1 MGKIKVGFV
10 GAGWMGSCQMQ
21 RITDCNDT
29 EIVALFEKNMGHGKC
44 FKGFFNTTKVQPE
57 DPIAQKRQKDGYP

>member
-29 EIVALFEKNMGHGKC
+29 EIVALFEKNMGHGKLISDNHSYHPVTIRNS
-44 FKGFFNTTKVQPE
+44 G
-57 DPIAQKRQKDGYP
+57 